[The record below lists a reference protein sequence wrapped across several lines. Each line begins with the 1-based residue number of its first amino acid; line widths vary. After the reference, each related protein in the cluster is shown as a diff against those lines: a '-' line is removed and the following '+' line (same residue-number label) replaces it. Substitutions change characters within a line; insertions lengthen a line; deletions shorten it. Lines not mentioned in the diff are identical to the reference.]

1 MCRVI
6 NESSVWCHCDTKVN
20 ILSFKSWI
28 EKFSD
33 SNFVIQPVDLLN
45 VSLHHGERAVVAL
58 LACAMWPYFSVN
70 GNM

>member
-1 MCRVI
+1 M
-6 NESSVWCHCDTKVN
+6 SCHCDTKVN
-20 ILSFKSWI
+20 FMSFKSWI

-33 SNFVIQPVDLLN
+33 SNSVIQPVDLLN

-58 LACAMWPYFSVN
+58 LVCAMWPYFSVN